1 MTATDLLSI
10 LVGVAIGAPIGWM
23 LAPAIYHVGSF
34 VLIMIGFAADEAF
47 RRILDYCDKRST
59 R

>member
-10 LVGVAIGAPIGWM
+10 LVGVAIGAPIGWA
-23 LAPAIYHVGSF
+23 LSLVIYNVGGF
-34 VLIMIGFAADEAF
+34 VLSVIGFVADEAF
-47 RRILDYCDKRST
+47 HRILDYCDKRSA